1 MCFQVILKLGLPY
14 HLNPSRPL
22 YLRYFIKIKIALPHP
37 QSVEE
42 LPKLVHQKSVPKLES
57 ENRTLG

>member
-22 YLRYFIKIKIALPHP
+22 YLRNFIKIKIALPHP

-42 LPKLVHQKSVPKLES
+42 
-57 ENRTLG
+57 